1 METTVVLNEYDLDDF
16 TMRVREQT
24 DAMHE
29 YCEVPELNI
38 PLPKEKFEMTPL
50 VNFCKTCRYRE
61 LCERN

>member
-1 METTVVLNEYDLDDF
+1 VLNEYDLDDF

-38 PLPKEKFEMTPL
+38 PLPKEKFEIT
-50 VNFCKTCRYRE
+50 RS
-61 LCERN
+61 